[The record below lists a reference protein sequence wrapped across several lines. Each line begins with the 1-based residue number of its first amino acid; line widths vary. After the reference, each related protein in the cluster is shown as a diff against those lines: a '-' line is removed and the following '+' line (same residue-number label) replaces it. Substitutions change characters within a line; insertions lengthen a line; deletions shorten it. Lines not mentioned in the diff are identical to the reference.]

1 MRPQTF
7 PTNPMSQY
15 TNKPKLVTI
24 SQPGDY
30 TVRICKIRDEDCTQ
44 TQKGDPKIKVLMTTQ
59 DGQKINDTFYGSTDG
74 AIKRAFAFVATALCI
89 VPDDKGQMPLKFPG
103 KSAEELRKFLS
114 LAEGKTIKVTVVRE
128 DVTFSS
134 GELKTIS
141 KVTKFHPIQQEAPN
155 F

>member
-1 MRPQTF
+1 M
-7 PTNPMSQY
+7 NDYS
-15 TNKPKLVTI
+15 NKPKLVTI
-24 SQPGDY
+24 TQPGDY
-30 TVRICKIRDEDCTQ
+30 AVRICKIRDEDCTA
-44 TQKGDPKIKVLMTTQ
+44 TQKGDPKIKVLMTTT

-74 AIKRAFAFVATALCI
+74 AVKRAYAFVATATQA
-89 VPDDKGQMPLKFPG
+89 KELKLPA
-103 KSAEELRKFLS
+103 KDMQSLRGFLA

-141 KVTKFHPIQQEAPN
+141 KVTKFQKHTIQQEAPP

>member
-1 MRPQTF
+1 
-7 PTNPMSQY
+7 
-15 TNKPKLVTI
+15 
-24 SQPGDY
+24 
-30 TVRICKIRDEDCTQ
+30 
-44 TQKGDPKIKVLMTTQ
+44 
-59 DGQKINDTFYGSTDG
+59 
-74 AIKRAFAFVATALCI
+74 VATALCI

>member
-1 MRPQTF
+1 
-7 PTNPMSQY
+7 MSQY

-89 VPDDKGQMPLKFPG
+89 VPDENGQMPLKFPG
-103 KSAEELRKFLS
+103 KSEAELRKFLS

>member
-1 MRPQTF
+1 MTD
-7 PTNPMSQY
+7 Y

-74 AIKRAFAFVATALCI
+74 AIKRAFAFVSTATQA
-89 VPDDKGQMPLKFPG
+89 KGLKLPG
-103 KSAEELRKFLS
+103 KSTEELREFLS

-141 KVTKFHPIQQEAPN
+141 KVTKFHKHSIQQEAPN

>member
-1 MRPQTF
+1 MTD
-7 PTNPMSQY
+7 Y

-24 SQPGDY
+24 TLPGDY
-30 TVRICKIRDEDCTQ
+30 IVRICKIRDEDCTD

-74 AIKRAFAFVATALCI
+74 AIKRAYAFVATATQAKELKL
-89 VPDDKGQMPLKFPG
+89 PAKDKA
-103 KSAEELRKFLS
+103 SLRGFLA
-114 LAEGKTIKVTVVRE
+114 LAEGKSIKVTVVRE

-141 KVTKFHPIQQEAPN
+141 KVTKFQKHTIQQEAPP